1 MKPIENLLE
10 PISLERQE
18 RFLNPQMSDHFKT
31 FICGKYGYRLYTI
44 KIGRKWVMMRSNN
57 HRARIALN
65 KYKTLAFREW
75 RESALSDTLKLNNN
89 IKPREW
95 WVDYG
100 FTSNPQDVL
109 LERKHLTWR

>member
-1 MKPIENLLE
+1 MKPIENLLA

-31 FICGKYGYRLYTI
+31 FICGKYGYRIYTI

-75 RESALSDTLKLNNN
+75 KESAISETLKLNNN
-89 IKPREW
+89 LKPREW
-95 WVDYG
+95 WTDYG

>member
-1 MKPIENLLE
+1 MKQIEDLLE
-10 PISLERQE
+10 PISLKRQE
-18 RFLNPQMSDHFKT
+18 RFLDPKMSDYFRT
-31 FICGKYGYRLYTI
+31 YICGKYGYRLYTI
-44 KIGRKWVMMRSNN
+44 KIGRKWVTMKSNN
-57 HRARIALN
+57 HRARITLA

-75 RESALSDTLKLNNN
+75 RESAISDTLKLNNN

-95 WVDYG
+95 WTAYG